1 MLRITFHD
9 SPDTLRMPID
19 VVKVKVVESITTIGD
34 KIFFYCPSLTSIEIS
49 NSVTTIGDKMFF
61 RCPSLTSIVIP
72 NSVTTIGK
80 EVFYCCTSLTSI
92 VIPNSVTTIGDKMFC
107 SCTSLTSIVIPNS
120 VTTIGNEV
128 FQYCTSLTSI
138 EISNSVTTIGDKM
151 FCNCTSLTSIVIP
164 NSVTTIGALVFH
176 NCTSL
181 TSIVIPNLRAISISA
196 FDGCSELTTINAPS
210 FSTTSFS
217 NSPDELK
224 HLLAKA
230 GLYHVHLRTILSG
243 GCVNLD
249 SNSDTYYDMKAWGR
263 EKDVYSGRLP
273 LCTAAERC
281 LTWVEMRVIFSF
293 NIPAIHEVDLMT
305 GLPVFMLAAVG
316 PTSDIESV
324 YNLLREYPPAI
335 VGLINENHPTPTVVG
350 KSRVF

>member
-34 KIFFYCPSLTSIEIS
+34 KVFQNCESLTSIEIS
-49 NSVTTIGDKMFF
+49 NSVTTIGHKMFCSCIF
-61 RCPSLTSIVIP
+61 LTSIVIP
-72 NSVTTIGK
+72 NSVTTIGN
-80 EVFYCCTSLTSI
+80 E
-92 VIPNSVTTIGDKMFC
+92 MFC

-120 VTTIGNEV
+120 VMTIGNEV

-151 FCNCTSLTSIVIP
+151 FCNCTSLTSIMIP

-196 FDGCSELTTINAPS
+196 FDGCSKLTTINAPF
-210 FSTTSFS
+210 FSTTPFS

-230 GLYHVHLRTILSG
+230 GFYHVHLRTILSG
-243 GCVNLD
+243 GCVNLY
-249 SNSDTYYDMKAWGR
+249 SNSDRYYDMKAWGR
-263 EKDVYSGRLP
+263 KKDVHSGRLP

-281 LTWVEMRVIFSF
+281 LTWVEMRQIF
-293 NIPAIHEVDLMT
+293 PL
-305 GLPVFMLAAVG
+305 
-316 PTSDIESV
+316 
-324 YNLLREYPPAI
+324 
-335 VGLINENHPTPTVVG
+335 
-350 KSRVF
+350 

>member
-1 MLRITFHD
+1 VFEYCTSLT
-9 SPDTLRMPID
+9 
-19 VVKVKVVESITTIGD
+19 SIVIPNSVTKIGD

-92 VIPNSVTTIGDKMFC
+92 VIPNSVTTIGDKMFY
-107 SCTSLTSIVIPNS
+107 SCTSLTSIEIPNS
-120 VTTIGNEV
+120 VTTIGDEV
-128 FQYCTSLTSI
+128 
-138 EISNSVTTIGDKM
+138 

-210 FSTTSFS
+210 FSTTTFS

-230 GLYHVHLRTILSG
+230 GFYHVHLRTILSG
-243 GCVNLD
+243 GCVNLY

-281 LTWVEMRVIFSF
+281 LTWVKMRQIFSF
-293 NIPAIHEVDLMT
+293 NMPAIHEVDLMT